1 MNIVEKEQRG
11 LVRELN
17 PGPLAPQA
25 RIIPRDQQ
33 ALLNNIFSK
42 IGFFLLA
49 NVIACYA
56 SFFIII

>member
-1 MNIVEKEQRG
+1 
-11 LVRELN
+11 
-17 PGPLAPQA
+17 
-25 RIIPRDQQ
+25 
-33 ALLNNIFSK
+33 LLNNIFSK